1 MHVQGVVE
9 YRDGQSW
16 LGGTDLPHLPPDACP
31 PVFGVPEESTG
42 SADPTAADRGVP
54 DGSDLLDRRYFKDA
68 ASVYGDTG
76 PWRHAFGESWVR
88 ADELPAAV
96 REDDRWADVLATVAE
111 YEREY
116 GAANVRLVVWFEN

>member
-31 PVFGVPEESTG
+31 PVFGVPENSTG
-42 SADPTAADRGVP
+42 SADPTIAD
-54 DGSDLLDRRYFKDA
+54 
-68 ASVYGDTG
+68 
-76 PWRHAFGESWVR
+76 
-88 ADELPAAV
+88 
-96 REDDRWADVLATVAE
+96 
-111 YEREY
+111 YEREC